1 MNEKDVFNENAGEF
15 INASQ
20 ASNLQ
25 TQYLEKE
32 KKHGKLDPIRSEFF
46 GKEKLNILLTKSD
59 KVVGLRIAYG
69 LEAGEPSLIL
79 VPVDMDGNN
88 IALDKSGL
96 KDMPDGDDY
105 LANGPKCPLACGGG
119 GGNN

>member
-15 INASQ
+15 INASK

-32 KKHGKLDPIRSEFF
+32 EKNGKLDPIRSEFF
-46 GKEKLNILLTKSD
+46 GKEKLNILLTKSE

-79 VPVDMDGNN
+79 VPVDKDGNN

-119 GGNN
+119 NN